1 MKARERKL
9 KREREKNEN
18 TEKTEK
24 SFQLSN
30 LSNSNSESISNK
42 TKIENESIISI
53 NQNSNINIPSKN
65 NYERNINNNHLINN
79 NNNNNNNN
87 KIRKIKTFRKSN
99 SINELY
105 TNNNISTPE
114 RGFIRD
120 KKKNISGPITQF
132 IDKQYRNIKRKKS
145 RNNLN
150 QYLEI
155 PSDIQKETLL
165 GSNSD
170 SSNLEDEIN
179 KLSIL
184 YNLNI
189 SNEKMLLEENTE
201 FFDMRNTIKEL
212 EKKIEES
219 KKEYEYIVNQ
229 NTIRTINENEQIKK
243 LEDKLKKKVNENIE
257 IIRKDNKITI
267 EDVNVLDKKLQ
278 NMNEV
283 YQKEEYDLFQL
294 IHEIEKT
301 NKKLKM
307 EIHFIDDLKERL
319 KKIKGN
325 EIPKDLKEKID
336 SILGK

>member
-9 KREREKNEN
+9 KREKEKNEK
-18 TEKTEK
+18 TTEK

-42 TKIENESIISI
+42 TKKESESIISI
-53 NQNSNINIPSKN
+53 NQNSNINTP
-65 NYERNINNNHLINN
+65 NINNFDSKKNNQKNN
-79 NNNNNNNN
+79 NNNQ
-87 KIRKIKTFRKSN
+87 IRRIKTFRKSN
-99 SINELY
+99 SINELH
-105 TNNNISTPE
+105 NNNNNDINLLE
-114 RGFIRD
+114 RNYIKE

-145 RNNLN
+145 KNNLSH
-150 QYLEI
+150 YLDI
-155 PSDIQKETLL
+155 QSDIPKDALF
-165 GSNSD
+165 GDFSNSE
-170 SSNLEDEIN
+170 STNLEEEIY

-189 SNEKMLLEENTE
+189 NNEKMLLEENTE
-201 FFDMRNTIKEL
+201 FFDMRNTIKDL
-212 EKKIEES
+212 EKKIEDS

-229 NTIRTINENEQIKK
+229 NTIRTINENTQIQK
-243 LEDKLKKKVNENIE
+243 LEDLLKKKVNENIE
-257 IIRKDNKITI
+257 TIRKDNKMII

-278 NMNEV
+278 VINEV
-283 YQKEEYDLFQL
+283 FQKEEYDLFQL

-325 EIPKDLKEKID
+325 EIPKDLKDKID

>member
-65 NYERNINNNHLINN
+65 NYERNINNNNN
-79 NNNNNNNN
+79 NNNNNNE
-87 KIRKIKTFRKSN
+87 IRKIKTFRKSN
-99 SINELY
+99 SINELHI
-105 TNNNISTPE
+105 NNNISTPE